1 MTKKKDLFQ
10 ELAEKNSGSN
20 GVHTPKTKLNNDDL
34 NKLVDTIAQPVRPK
48 KFQVN
53 PDIPF
58 LQQLADEHKKDG
70 GDS

>member
-1 MTKKKDLFQ
+1 MDKKKDLFESLQ
-10 ELAEKNSGSN
+10 ERNKETN
-20 GVHTPKTKLNNDDL
+20 TPSTKLNENKLND
-34 NKLVDTIAQPVRPK
+34 LVDTISPPLKPK

-58 LQQLADEHKKDG
+58 LQQLAEEHKKDG

>member
-10 ELAEKNSGSN
+10 ELSERNSGSN
-20 GVHTPKTKLNNDDL
+20 GVHTPKTKLNDDSL
-34 NKLVDTIAQPVRPK
+34 NKLIDTIAPTVRPK

-58 LQQLADEHKKDG
+58 LQQLADEQKKRG
-70 GDS
+70 ES